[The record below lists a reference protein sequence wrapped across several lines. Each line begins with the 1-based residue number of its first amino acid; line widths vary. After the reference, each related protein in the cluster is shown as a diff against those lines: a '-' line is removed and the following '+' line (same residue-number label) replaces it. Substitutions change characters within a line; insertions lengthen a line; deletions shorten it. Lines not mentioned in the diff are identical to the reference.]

1 MRRRAPATLLCVAV
15 AAMVPFGTAAGQG
28 SPAEGEVDIV
38 KVLVS
43 APRVPTSQPWFEVIL
58 LPNRVYAFYEP
69 GHSEHVNSFL
79 ILGESKD
86 LLFDTGMGIGNLRR
100 ALEDVRREEGLPERP
115 LMVVNS
121 HAHLDHVGGNAGFDK
136 VHIFETE
143 WSIRTLTTGL
153 APGGNFVGYWADL
166 EPPPKPPEG
175 FDPRTFGIA
184 AYPRER
190 IGMLDADDVIDL
202 GDRRFEI
209 LHTTSHSPD
218 SIVLYDRDN
227 KILFT
232 ADTFVPNGFLARDLD
247 TLVADMETIT
257 ALEAKF
263 HYNTHG
269 AQLVALDMRSHH
281 LEAIRKMAQGKGVE
295 STTVFAGLEMPLYQ
309 ADGVAV
315 VLAGELL
322 TR

>member
-1 MRRRAPATLLCVAV
+1 
-15 AAMVPFGTAAGQG
+15 
-28 SPAEGEVDIV
+28 
-38 KVLVS
+38 
-43 APRVPTSQPWFEVIL
+43 
-58 LPNRVYAFYEP
+58 
-69 GHSEHVNSFL
+69 
-79 ILGESKD
+79 
-86 LLFDTGMGIGNLRR
+86 MGIGNLRR
-100 ALEDVRREEGLPERP
+100 ALEDVRREEDLPERP

-121 HAHLDHVGGNAGFDK
+121 HAHLDHVGGNAGFRK

-143 WSIRTLTTGL
+143 WSIRTLVSG
-153 APGGNFVGYWADL
+153 L
-166 EPPPKPPEG
+166 EPPPKAPAG
-175 FDPRTFGIA
+175 FDPETFGIA
-184 AYPRER
+184 PYPREQ

-209 LHTTSHSPD
+209 LHATSHSPD

-269 AQLVALDMRSHH
+269 AQLVDPGLQSHH
-281 LEAIRKMAQGKGVE
+281 LKAIRKMAQGKSVE

-322 TR
+322 TY